1 MLIVKLLKVKKM
13 SRNFVYLEFTDE
25 KVKNEF
31 AEKIRK
37 FLGKGI
43 NAVCICESKEE
54 LINELSEGDE
64 E

>member
-1 MLIVKLLKVKKM
+1 M

-31 AEKIRK
+31 TEKIRK

-54 LINELSEGDE
+54 LINELLEGDE